1 MDKLK
6 IAYVKSSLYWDLW
19 VCDIS
24 SNYFD
29 LLKTTLLRCPAIALS
44 EKLNTDFIIIK
55 ETFQSS
61 EELYHKLTPGI
72 FNIKNNLQYSNL
84 NKNPDL
90 NFLDETHHK
99 HTTID
104 NVSHDVNTIDWLKY
118 DIVITINMCIPSYII
133 HKYPSILWCYITG
146 ENTGEYIE
154 TLYKPYDIVLN
165 QDLTK
170 VCPEHSIGFP
180 YTFLHPYTLEN
191 INKNLINNTTS
202 KNGIYMEINNTTQ
215 RPVTEIP
222 LSIMEISNVTNLHIY
237 IHSQNIIQNIK
248 NMYNSKYFL
257 KLEGRNIRGNAVL
270 EAISAGCVIIANPN
284 LVRYNDL
291 IHETCKIN
299 DNNDAIR
306 IITYLE
312 NNPVIYNEVLQ
323 FQREY
328 MELHYYKT
336 PLENLYKHYLK
347 KKSLL

>member
-29 LLKTTLLRCPAIALS
+29 LLKTTLVRCPPIALA

-55 ETFQSS
+55 ETFQNS
-61 EELYHKLTPGI
+61 EELYHKLTRGI
-72 FNIKNNLQYSNL
+72 FNIKNNLQYN
-84 NKNPDL
+84 NIDKNPDL
-90 NFLDETHHK
+90 KFLDETHHK
-99 HTTID
+99 HTSID

-118 DIVITINMCIPSYII
+118 DIVITMNMCIPSHIV
-133 HKYPSILWCYITG
+133 HKYPSVLWCYITG
-146 ENTGEYIE
+146 ENTAEYIE

-165 QDLTK
+165 QDITK
-170 VCPEHSIGFP
+170 VGPEYSIGFP
-180 YTFLHPYTLEN
+180 YTFLHPHTLEN
-191 INKNLINNTTS
+191 INKNILNNTT

-215 RPVTEIP
+215 RPVAEIP
-222 LSIMEISNVTNLHIY
+222 LSIMEISNATNLQIY
-237 IHSQNIIQNIK
+237 IHYQNIIENIK

-270 EAISAGCVIIANPN
+270 EAISAGCVIIANPT
-284 LVRYNDL
+284 LVTYNDL

-299 DNNDAIR
+299 NKDDAIR
-306 IITYLE
+306 VITFLE

-323 FQREY
+323 FQRDY

-336 PLENLYKHYLK
+336 PLENLYKQYLK